1 MADTVT
7 VEQLADTRRHCV
19 YEFTNRSDGTCEAA
33 VRKIN
38 IADLVGT
45 NGELSGGNRPTS
57 LSLIS
62 ADYETSFSSV
72 TLLWDRQASDEV
84 ALVVRGE
91 GSVDFTEVGGKHDPK
106 RGQDGTGNILLTT
119 VGTTSGMAYSI
130 RVKFKK
136 KYS

>member
-7 VEQLADTRRHCV
+7 VKQLSDTRRHCV
-19 YEFTNRSDGTCEAA
+19 YEFTNRSDGTGESA
-33 VRKIN
+33 VKKVD
-38 IADLVGT
+38 IADLIGT
-45 NGELSGGNRPTS
+45 SGATTGDDRPTS
-57 LSLIS
+57 LSIIR

-72 TLLWDRQASDEV
+72 TLLWDRQPTDEV
-84 ALVVRGE
+84 ALVMEGE
-91 GSVDFTEVGGKHDPK
+91 GSVDFTEIGGKHDPK